1 MTAVR
6 LHALGVREDRGEWIV
21 GRADTGVCVAVP
33 YEGVR
38 AIQLLQEGMT
48 VRVVQRRLRTE
59 TGANLDVGDF
69 VAGMAAVGLVASIG
83 DRVLDAPPVPR
94 PSLPWLPA
102 RLVRWTLSPVLH
114 ALLAALVL
122 GGLAAV
128 LLRPEVVP
136 RWDALMWSEHG
147 TLVLL
152 GEVVVV
158 TVLVSLHELAHL
170 CTARAAGVP
179 GRIRLDTRLQFLAV
193 QTDVSGIWLA
203 GRRARLTVYLAG
215 MAVDA
220 ALLGGCLAAMA
231 LFGTHPLPSVVA
243 LTEMTALALQFLVFM
258 RTDLYFVIQDLT
270 GCRNLYAG
278 ATAYLLYA
286 VRRAARRPAADPL
299 AGIDRRERRATRLY
313 SGFLVAGTAL
323 CLGLFLAISLPFVA
337 ALAGR
342 SLATLT
348 RNDGVLQAGDAVAT
362 LAGVIGYQLAWAGA
376 WARRHG
382 PRVRRLVARAVA
394 RRRGA
399 RSSPA

>member
-21 GRADTGVCVAVP
+21 GRPDTGVCVAVP

-38 AIQLLQEGMT
+38 AIRLLQEGMT
-48 VRVVQRRLRTE
+48 VPVVQRRLRTE
-59 TGANLDVGDF
+59 TGANLDVADF

-83 DRVLDAPPVPR
+83 DRVLDTPPAPR

-102 RLVRWTLSPVLH
+102 RLVRWTLSPILH
-114 ALLAALVL
+114 SLMAALVL

-128 LLRPEVVP
+128 LLRPKVVP
-136 RWDALMWSEHG
+136 RWDSLLWSEHG

-152 GEVVVV
+152 GEIVVV

-203 GRRARLTVYLAG
+203 GRRARLTVYLSG

-220 ALLGGCLAAMA
+220 TLLGACLGAMA
-231 LFGTHPLPSVVA
+231 LFGTHAVPSIVA

-270 GCRNLYAG
+270 GCRNLYSG
-278 ATAYLLYA
+278 ACAYLLYV
-286 VRRAARRPAADPL
+286 VRRATRRPAVDPL
-299 AGIDRRERRATRLY
+299 GGLDRRERLATRLY
-313 SGFLVAGTAL
+313 SGFLLAGTTL
-323 CLGLFLAISLPFVA
+323 CLGLFLTISLPFVA
-337 ALAGR
+337 ALVSR
-342 SLATLT
+342 SLGILA
-348 RNDGVLQAGDAVAT
+348 RNDGILWTGDALAT

-382 PRVRRLVARAVA
+382 PRVRRLLARGVA
-394 RRRGA
+394 RRR
-399 RSSPA
+399 SSPV